1 MNYYDVLGLEP
12 TCSPKDIQSAYRNK
26 AKQHHPDSGGDVD
39 TFHAV
44 AEAYEVL
51 KDPHKRAAFDVRN
64 SKREYHRARQNKNLA
79 ISIDC
84 TLEEI
89 LANQEKTVSIRHTDG
104 SRHLVNLKIPQG
116 VNNGTKIKYSELG
129 DTTHINLPAGDLTVT
144 VNMKCLPE
152 KAIILKCT

>member
-12 TCSPKDIQSAYRNK
+12 TCSPKDIQTAYRNK

-44 AEAYEVL
+44 SEAYEVL
-51 KDPHKRAAFDVRN
+51 KDPHKRAAFDHRN
-64 SKREYHRARQNKNLA
+64 SRRQNIKINTGNMDSVFDDMFTVFGGAGFHPSKREYHRARQNKNLA

-89 LANQEKTVSIRHTDG
+89 LDNQ
-104 SRHLVNLKIPQG
+104 
-116 VNNGTKIKYSELG
+116 
-129 DTTHINLPAGDLTVT
+129 
-144 VNMKCLPE
+144 
-152 KAIILKCT
+152 

>member
-12 TCSPKDIQSAYRNK
+12 TCSPKDIQSAYRTK

-64 SKREYHRARQNKNLA
+64 SRRQNIKINTVKSFEAGCNIVLHCNGKLNEMKIVAKNSPLVDA
-79 ISIDC
+79 FTIKKTSQFYK
-84 TLEEI
+84 I
-89 LANQEKTVSIRHTDG
+89 LS
-104 SRHLVNLKIPQG
+104 
-116 VNNGTKIKYSELG
+116 
-129 DTTHINLPAGDLTVT
+129 
-144 VNMKCLPE
+144 
-152 KAIILKCT
+152 